1 MSDESKL
8 SRGVIYKNSF
18 FQRATFEIKKK
29 IFRAITKDAL
39 PMFFRVKDIISIS
52 PVLRATYEPQMDVL
66 FGILCSIGFN
76 EFLLDI
82 GANIGLTV
90 NQNSSRFGVIHAY
103 EPNPTAFAALTANC
117 QHIDKS
123 RLRLCP
129 FGIGARDEV
138 MELRVPKDN
147 LGGGYVP
154 GKENNN
160 EEIGYSQKAGSSN
173 FGDYSVPVEIKRGSA
188 LFSEIFK
195 TLLETGKKSGVIK
208 IDAEGYEMTIL
219 RELAT
224 CQRNEIEF
232 VAVFENW
239 NQALAKQDVLDIFA
253 GLGFLYKLEWNMEG
267 RSKLNRFWRMATQ
280 GERFAF
286 TDDCHDLVGTVIY
299 STEPLI

>member
-1 MSDESKL
+1 
-8 SRGVIYKNSF
+8 
-18 FQRATFEIKKK
+18 
-29 IFRAITKDAL
+29 
-39 PMFFRVKDIISIS
+39 MFFRVKDIISIS
-52 PVLRATYEPQMDVL
+52 PVLRGTYEPQMDVL
-66 FGILCSIGFN
+66 FGTLCGIGFN

-90 NQNSSRFGVIHAY
+90 NQNSSRFEVIFAY
-103 EPNPTAFAALTANC
+103 EPNPTAFAVLTANC

-129 FGIGARDEV
+129 FGIGARDET

-154 GKENNN
+154 GEENNN
-160 EEIGYSQKAGSSN
+160 EAIGYSTIAGVSN
-173 FGDYSVPVEIKRGSA
+173 FGDYSVPVQIKCGSI
-188 LFSEIFK
+188 LFSEVFK

-219 RELAT
+219 RNLAAS
-224 CQRNEIEF
+224 QRNGIEF
-232 VAVFENW
+232 VTVFENW
-239 NQALAKQDVLDIFA
+239 NQALTKRDVLDIFA

-267 RSKLNRFWRMATQ
+267 RSTLNRFWRMATQ

-286 TDDCHDLVGTVIY
+286 TDDCRDLTGTVIY
-299 STEPLI
+299 STRPLI